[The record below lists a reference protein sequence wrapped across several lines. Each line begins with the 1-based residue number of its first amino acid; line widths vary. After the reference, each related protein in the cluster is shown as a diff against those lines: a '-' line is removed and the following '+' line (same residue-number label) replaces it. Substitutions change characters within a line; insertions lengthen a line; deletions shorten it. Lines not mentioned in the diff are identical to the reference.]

1 MKDDPDFPVA
11 LGSDGIATKLNI
23 KNQSR
28 MFRIEWGVA
37 KSSICCE
44 SIGCGESGDV
54 DFMPFQYQLSPTL
67 PVRKDGPSNAIIVIL
82 SSVIGGMLAC
92 GYILLRHAMEA
103 RKMSVIE

>member
-1 MKDDPDFPVA
+1 MIKLIAVWNPLLIEDAIFPTVFFMA
-11 LGSDGIATKLNI
+11 
-23 KNQSR
+23 
-28 MFRIEWGVA
+28 
-37 KSSICCE
+37 E
-44 SIGCGESGDV
+44 SILLNTVETVLLIPFTIPLMV

>member
-1 MKDDPDFPVA
+1 
-11 LGSDGIATKLNI
+11 
-23 KNQSR
+23 
-28 MFRIEWGVA
+28 
-37 KSSICCE
+37 
-44 SIGCGESGDV
+44 
-54 DFMPFQYQLSPTL
+54 LSPTL